1 MSARASR
8 TASTSPSTSA
18 AAAWN
23 AKWCARRSSI
33 QKLDSARLYNRL
45 MTSDVPEFTVS
56 RTANPASDDARL
68 AILADPG
75 FGKYHT
81 DHMVSIDYTDGQGW
95 HNAQVCAYGPIELDP
110 SAIVLH
116 YAQEIFEGLKAYR
129 WADGSIVSFRADANA
144 ARMRSSARRIAI
156 PELPDALFIES
167 LRQLIAV
174 DSDWVPPAGG
184 EESLYL
190 RPFVFATE
198 PGLGVRPARQYRYLV
213 IGSPAGAYFKNG
225 IKPVTV
231 WISTDYVRASPGG
244 TGAAK
249 FGGNYAASL
258 VAQAEAA
265 EHGCEQV
272 VWLDAVE
279 RRYIEEMGG
288 MNLFFV
294 FGSGGSAR
302 LVTPELSGSLLPG
315 ITRDSLLQLATDAG
329 FAIEERK
336 IDIDEWQKKSA
347 AGEITEVFACGTAAV
362 IAPISHVKYGESE
375 FTIGDGESGEV
386 TMALRDTLTGIQRGT
401 FADTHGWMSRLG

>member
-1 MSARASR
+1 
-8 TASTSPSTSA
+8 
-18 AAAWN
+18 
-23 AKWCARRSSI
+23 
-33 QKLDSARLYNRL
+33 
-45 MTSDVPEFTVS
+45 MTSDVLEFTVS
-56 RTANPASDDARL
+56 RAADPTSDDARE
-68 AILADPG
+68 AILADPS
-75 FGKYHT
+75 FGRYHT

-95 HNAQVCAYGPIELDP
+95 HDARVTGYGPIELDP

-116 YAQEIFEGLKAYR
+116 YAQEVFEGLKAYR
-129 WADGSIVSFRADANA
+129 WADGSIVSFRAEANA
-144 ARMRSSARRIAI
+144 ARMRASARRIAI
-156 PELPDALFIES
+156 PALPEELFIES

-174 DSDWVPPAGG
+174 DSAWVPPAGG

-198 PGLGVRPARQYRYLV
+198 PGLGVRPAKEYRYLV
-213 IGSPAGAYFKNG
+213 IASPSGAYFKHG

-231 WISTDYVRASPGG
+231 WVSTEYVRASPGG

-258 VAQAEAA
+258 VVQAEAA
-265 EHGCEQV
+265 ENGCEQV

-288 MNLFFV
+288 MNIFFV

-336 IDIDEWQKKSA
+336 IDIDEWQKKTA

-362 IAPISHVKYGESE
+362 ITPISHVKYGESE

>member
-1 MSARASR
+1 
-8 TASTSPSTSA
+8 
-18 AAAWN
+18 
-23 AKWCARRSSI
+23 
-33 QKLDSARLYNRL
+33 
-45 MTSDVPEFTVS
+45 MTSGLLEFTVA
-56 RTANPASDDARL
+56 RTANPTSDEARA

-75 FGKYHT
+75 FGRYHT
-81 DHMVSIDYTDGQGW
+81 DHMVSIDYTEGQGW
-95 HNAQVCAYGPIELDP
+95 HDARVIGYGPIELDP

-129 WADGSIVSFRADANA
+129 WPDGSIVSFRAEANA

-156 PELPDALFIES
+156 PELPDELFIES

-174 DSDWVPPAGG
+174 DKAWVPPAGG

-198 PGLGVRPARQYRYLV
+198 PGLGVRPAKQYRYLV
-213 IGSPAGAYFKNG
+213 MASPSGAYFPRG
-225 IKPVTV
+225 VKPVTV
-231 WISTDYVRASPGG
+231 WVSTEYVRASPGG

-258 VAQAEAA
+258 VAQTQAA
-265 EHGCEQV
+265 ENGCEQV

-288 MNLFFV
+288 MNIFFV
-294 FGSGGSAR
+294 FGSGGSTR

-329 FAIEERK
+329 FPVEERK
-336 IDIDEWQKKSA
+336 IDIDEWQKKNA

-362 IAPISHVKYGESE
+362 ITPISHLKYGDSE
-375 FTIGDGESGEV
+375 FTVGDGESGEV

>member
-1 MSARASR
+1 
-8 TASTSPSTSA
+8 
-18 AAAWN
+18 
-23 AKWCARRSSI
+23 
-33 QKLDSARLYNRL
+33 
-45 MTSDVPEFTVS
+45 
-56 RTANPASDDARL
+56 
-68 AILADPG
+68 
-75 FGKYHT
+75 
-81 DHMVSIDYTDGQGW
+81 
-95 HNAQVCAYGPIELDP
+95 
-110 SAIVLH
+110 
-116 YAQEIFEGLKAYR
+116 
-129 WADGSIVSFRADANA
+129 
-144 ARMRSSARRIAI
+144 
-156 PELPDALFIES
+156 
-167 LRQLIAV
+167 
-174 DSDWVPPAGG
+174 
-184 EESLYL
+184 L

-198 PGLGVRPARQYRYLV
+198 PGLGVRPAKQYRYLV

-265 EHGCEQV
+265 DNGCEQV

-279 RRYIEEMGG
+279 RRFIEEMGG

-336 IDIDEWQKKSA
+336 IDVDEWQKKAA

-362 IAPISHVKYGESE
+362 ITPISHVKYGDSE
-375 FTIGDGESGEV
+375 FTIGEGEPGEV